1 MQATIQYIKT
11 ELAQSY
17 PETEIQ
23 GFIRIIFDAI
33 LGLSYTDII
42 LQKDKKVDSEKF
54 EAIREIVIRLKKNEP
69 IQYILGETEF
79 YDLKLK
85 VNPTVLIPRPE
96 TEELVQWII
105 KSKLKPDSRIIDIG
119 TGSGCIALALK
130 SELPTTNVTGVDV
143 SEAALQVAKSNA
155 VQNNLEIDFI
165 QADILNWGSYKWQKY
180 DAIVSNPP
188 YVRECE
194 KELMAKNVLVF
205 EPDGALYV
213 KDNNPLIFYKTIA
226 EFALEN
232 LTENGCLF
240 FEINEYL
247 GVEMHTLVKR
257 LGFNSIELRKDLNG
271 RNRML
276 ACRKS
281 QANFVDKNIS

>member
-33 LGLSYTDII
+33 LDLSYTDII

-96 TEELVQWII
+96 TEELVQWIT
-105 KSKLKPDSRIIDIG
+105 KSKLKPDSIIIDIG

-130 SELPTTNVTGVDV
+130 NELPTTNVTGVDV

-155 VQNNLEIDFI
+155 VQNNLEVDFI
-165 QADILNWGSYKWQKY
+165 QADILNWRNCTWQKY
-180 DAIVSNPP
+180 DVIVSNPP

-194 KELMAKNVLVF
+194 KELMEPNVLAF

-213 KDNNPLIFYKTIA
+213 NDNNALIFYKIIA
-226 EFALEN
+226 EFAMKN
-232 LTENGCLF
+232 LAENGCLF

-247 GVEMHTLVKR
+247 GSEMQILVKD
-257 LGFNSIELRKDLNG
+257 LGFSNIEVRIDLNG
-271 RNRML
+271 KDRML
-276 ACRKS
+276 TCRKP
-281 QANFVDKNIS
+281 